1 MPSKNFIVAIELGST
16 KITGVAGQKNHD
28 GSFTV
33 NAVVRE
39 DSTTCIR
46 KGVVYNADKTVQCIT
61 TIINRLKTSMK
72 TEIAQVYVGVGGQS
86 IHSVRNV
93 LVKDLADSQQAGE
106 ACYPRYR
113 RFSWST
119 HRKRLY
125 RWWYREIRQC

>member
-72 TEIAQVYVGVGGQS
+72 TES
-86 IHSVRNV
+86 IPCLSMR
-93 LVKDLADSQQAGE
+93 S
-106 ACYPRYR
+106 
-113 RFSWST
+113 ST
-119 HRKRLY
+119 TSS
-125 RWWYREIRQC
+125 I